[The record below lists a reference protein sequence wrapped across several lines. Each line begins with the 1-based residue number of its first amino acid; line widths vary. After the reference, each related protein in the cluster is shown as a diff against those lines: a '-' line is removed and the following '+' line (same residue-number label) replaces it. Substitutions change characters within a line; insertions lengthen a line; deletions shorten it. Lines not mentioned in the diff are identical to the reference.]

1 MDTASQKAICLV
13 FLFTRFIDSQVMPVI
28 DLGDGALRS
37 VLRAKIHKATVTQAD
52 PDYVGSITIDKN
64 LTEKVG
70 LWANEKVLVASNT
83 SGNRLETYVIE
94 GERGSGKICMNGP
107 AAHLIAAGEEVVIM
121 GFEFTDEP
129 IEPKVILV
137 DKENNFVQYLAEE
150 NEH

>member
-1 MDTASQKAICLV
+1 M
-13 FLFTRFIDSQVMPVI
+13 
-28 DLGDGALRS
+28 RS

-52 PDYVGSITIDKN
+52 PDYVGSITIDRD

-70 LWANEKVLVASNT
+70 LWANEEVLVSSNT
-83 SGNRLETYVIE
+83 SGARLETYVIE

-121 GFEFTDEP
+121 GFEITDEP

-137 DKENNFVQYLAEE
+137 DSNNNFVRYLTEE
-150 NEH
+150 DQH

>member
-1 MDTASQKAICLV
+1 
-13 FLFTRFIDSQVMPVI
+13 
-28 DLGDGALRS
+28 LRS
-37 VLRAKIHKATVTQAD
+37 VLRAKIHKAIVTQAD
-52 PDYVGSITIDKN
+52 PDYVGSITIDIN

-121 GFEFTDEP
+121 GFELTDEP
-129 IEPKVILV
+129 VEPKVILV
-137 DKENNFVQYLAEE
+137 DEQGRVKLSKKAADAELAEQPA
-150 NEH
+150 

>member
-1 MDTASQKAICLV
+1 
-13 FLFTRFIDSQVMPVI
+13 MPE
-28 DLGDGALRS
+28 GDGALRS

-52 PDYVGSITIDKN
+52 PDYVGSITIDRA

-83 SGNRLETYVIE
+83 SGARLETYVIE
-94 GERGSGKICMNGP
+94 GEHGSGKICMNGP

-129 IEPKVILV
+129 VEAKVILV
-137 DKENNFVQYLAEE
+137 DEE
-150 NEH
+150 NHFVKFLTETDQH

>member
-1 MDTASQKAICLV
+1 
-13 FLFTRFIDSQVMPVI
+13 
-28 DLGDGALRS
+28 LGDGALRS
-37 VLRAKIHKATVTQAD
+37 VLRAKIHKAIVTQAD

-107 AAHLIAAGEEVVIM
+107 AAHLIAAGEEIVIM
-121 GFEFTDEP
+121 GFEITDEP
-129 IEPKVILV
+129 IEPVVVLV
-137 DKENNFVQYLAEE
+137 DKENNFVRFLTEDDQ
-150 NEH
+150 H

>member
-1 MDTASQKAICLV
+1 MV
-13 FLFTRFIDSQVMPVI
+13 F
-28 DLGDGALRS
+28 DLINVCRIAGATSNLRQQLIRGDGTLRS

-52 PDYVGSITIDKN
+52 PDYVGSITIDLD

-83 SGNRLETYVIE
+83 SGARLETYVIE

-121 GFEFTDEP
+121 AFEYTDEP
-129 IEPKVILV
+129 IVPKVVLV
-137 DKENNFVQYLAEE
+137 DAENNFVRYLTEDDQ
-150 NEH
+150 H